1 VKHSKEIRTGLI
13 ALSILVATVWGYN
26 FLKGN
31 DIFSRQK
38 IYYTTYAQVDGLAPS
53 SAVFVSGYKVGFV
66 RNIDF
71 HPTRQGEF
79 LVEMVITA
87 SKFTMPDSASAQ
99 LVSTDLLGSKGIN
112 LIVKSGMPEAPEYD
126 TIPGFIEEGLA
137 ETIGTLG
144 KSIMPLKVKAEN
156 MIVTLDSTLNDLR
169 NLLGPA
175 NRQGPLNLA
184 LNDLASTMSNFK
196 QVSANLNDVLK
207 NDGKVNRILSDVE
220 AFTGVLDKN
229 KGELDNLLKNLSA
242 LSDTLTEARIA
253 QTVQQA
259 NATLTETTELF
270 KKINSGEGTI
280 GKLVNDETIYTNLE
294 KATADLD
301 SLFVDIKANPNRYVH
316 VSVFGRKEKK
326 EKK

>member
-1 VKHSKEIRTGLI
+1 MKYAKETRTGFV
-13 ALSILVATVWGYN
+13 ALAILVATVWGYN

-31 DIFSRQK
+31 DLFSRQA
-38 IYYTTYAQVDGLAPS
+38 IYYTTYPQVDGLTTS
-53 SAVFVSGYKVGFV
+53 SSVVVSGLKVGFV

-71 HPTRQGEF
+71 HPTQPGMF
-79 LVEMVITA
+79 LVEMVISTG
-87 SKFTMPDSASAQ
+87 KFTMPDSAVAK

-112 LIVKSGMPEAPEYD
+112 LIVKYGQPPAAEYD
-126 TIPGFIEEGLA
+126 TIPGDIEEGLA
-137 ETIGTLG
+137 ETLGTIG

-169 NLLGPA
+169 NVLGPA
-175 NRQGPLNLA
+175 NRRGPLNMA
-184 LNDLASTMSNFK
+184 LNDLAGTMANFRE
-196 QVSANLNDVLK
+196 VSANLNNVLK

-220 AFTGVLDKN
+220 AFTDVLDKN

-270 KKINSGEGTI
+270 AKINRGEGTV
-280 GKLVNDETIYTNLE
+280 GKLMKDETVYKNLE

-326 EKK
+326 PKK